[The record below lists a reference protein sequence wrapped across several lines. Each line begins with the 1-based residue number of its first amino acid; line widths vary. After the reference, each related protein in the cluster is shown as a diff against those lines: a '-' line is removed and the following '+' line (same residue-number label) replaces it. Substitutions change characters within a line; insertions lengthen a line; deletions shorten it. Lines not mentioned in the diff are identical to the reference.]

1 MLRDAWDDIKLRVSI
16 SRLYWL
22 YMQNNTI
29 LLPIMM
35 KRYTEK
41 TSILLLQISKILN
54 LNIYNTTVL
63 LNFLFV
69 DNEQLDLS

>member
-35 KRYTEK
+35 KRYTQK

-69 DNEQLDLS
+69 DNEPLDLS

>member
-35 KRYTEK
+35 KRYTQK

>member
-1 MLRDAWDDIKLRVSI
+1 M
-16 SRLYWL
+16 
-22 YMQNNTI
+22 
-29 LLPIMM
+29 PIMM
-35 KRYTEK
+35 KRYTQK

-54 LNIYNTTVL
+54 LNIYNTTVM